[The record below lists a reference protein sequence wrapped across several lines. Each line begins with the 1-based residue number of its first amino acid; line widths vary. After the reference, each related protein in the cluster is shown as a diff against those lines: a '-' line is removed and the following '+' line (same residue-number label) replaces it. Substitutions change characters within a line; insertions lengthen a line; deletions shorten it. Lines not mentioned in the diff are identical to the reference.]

1 MSIVFD
7 EVQGSV
13 VSGSTPN
20 AGQRPTAEP
29 ALTPPPVDPTALA
42 RAIRIITQ
50 RKARLFAD

>member
-13 VSGSTPN
+13 VSGSTPDTS
-20 AGQRPTAEP
+20 QRPAAEP
-29 ALTPPPVDPTALA
+29 ALTPPPVDPTSIA
-42 RAIRIITQ
+42 RAIRLITQ

>member
-13 VSGSTPN
+13 VSGSTPD
-20 AGQRPTAEP
+20 ASQRPAAEP
-29 ALTPPPVDPTALA
+29 ALTPPPVDPTSIA
-42 RAIRIITQ
+42 RAIRLITQ

>member
-13 VSGSTPN
+13 VSGSTPD
-20 AGQRPTAEP
+20 ASQRPTAEP
-29 ALTPPPVDPTALA
+29 ALTPPPVDPTAIA
-42 RAIRIITQ
+42 RAIRLITQ